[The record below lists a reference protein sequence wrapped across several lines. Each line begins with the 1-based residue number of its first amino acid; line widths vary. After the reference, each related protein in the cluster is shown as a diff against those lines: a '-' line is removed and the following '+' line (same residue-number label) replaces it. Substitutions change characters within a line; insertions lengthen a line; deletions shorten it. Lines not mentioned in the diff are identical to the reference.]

1 MKLLIRKILKEQT
14 SKINLLNIIKNEGIF
29 AAMDLVGGKNNLKK
43 IMKDYPEIIEEI
55 DNLKGKIILNYKGRI
70 PVSLDFEIIG
80 LHVNRWGSNRWPVVN
95 VIYDSS
101 KLTDDENNSFK
112 TFILEM
118 EDDGNYK
125 PLYETDSDF
134 IFRILRDIVDIKQI
148 NGEDVSSH
156 PRWGDYSFN
165 QIDKIKDKIQGK
177 KSLNENEND
186 PTMDILNFLL
196 RRYNVEV
203 KNIGDEEDPFIY
215 KSMIFDVYGEK
226 YSISSFDNNSD
237 KIRKIVVML
246 ISHNVIEPIDLYE
259 RGLNEYRQKVI
270 RAVKLFLN
278 QTFNEGN
285 N

>member
-1 MKLLIRKILKEQT
+1 
-14 SKINLLNIIKNEGIF
+14 
-29 AAMDLVGGKNNLKK
+29 
-43 IMKDYPEIIEEI
+43 
-55 DNLKGKIILNYKGRI
+55 
-70 PVSLDFEIIG
+70 
-80 LHVNRWGSNRWPVVN
+80 
-95 VIYDSS
+95 
-101 KLTDDENNSFK
+101 
-112 TFILEM
+112 
-118 EDDGNYK
+118 
-125 PLYETDSDF
+125 
-134 IFRILRDIVDIKQI
+134 
-148 NGEDVSSH
+148 
-156 PRWGDYSFN
+156 
-165 QIDKIKDKIQGK
+165 
-177 KSLNENEND
+177 
-186 PTMDILNFLL
+186 MDILNFLL